1 MKYNYKLKQRALT
14 TTTLVSTMLVSSSVM
29 AQSVSAPKWDFSF
42 NGYINAHAVY
52 ASCDDSGSTVAGNAL
67 LCTGEDATSVSNGYS
82 PSSFQFSAT
91 TQAQGFDL
99 KAFLAI
105 EPGSTD
111 NSAFNGNGDNRAY
124 RAYFTVGNDDVGTLK
139 VGRGYGVFGI
149 DVVIEDMALGGVGAP
164 ASIRS
169 PLNTTLGAAGYGYIF
184 ADRLSQITYSRS
196 FADNWQ
202 ADIGIFQPLDS
213 VSFGGNGYV
222 GDSGSERPGVHGRL
236 RYNHDN
242 GFISTT
248 FYNQH
253 VTTDIGDYS
262 ARGVD
267 LTGALQLDNTRI
279 SLSIFDAK
287 GLGYY
292 GLLIDAADANGT
304 PRDSSG
310 WFTQV
315 TQTFG
320 ATKVGLNYGVS
331 EVDLAGIDQLSQ
343 VEKQSKFSLGVY
355 HTLWQM
361 FTVSAELSSMEA
373 ESHNNESIENE
384 AVSIGFSL
392 SF

>member
-1 MKYNYKLKQRALT
+1 MNNKNSIYRSLSIA
-14 TTTLVSTMLVSSSVM
+14 TMLISGSAA
-29 AQSVSAPKWDFSF
+29 AQSVPEWDFNF

-52 ASCDDSGSTVAGNAL
+52 ANCDESNNTVAGNAL

-91 TQAQGFDL
+91 TRTHNFDI

-105 EPGSTD
+105 EPGTTD

-124 RAYFTVGNDDVGTLK
+124 RAYFTVGNDEVGTLK

-149 DVVIEDMALGGVGAP
+149 DVVLEDMALAGVGAP

-169 PLNTTLGAAGYGYIF
+169 PLNTSLGAAGYGYIF
-184 ADRLSQITYSRS
+184 ADRLSQITYSKVLGEN
-196 FADNWQ
+196 FQ

-222 GDSGSERPGVHGRL
+222 GDSGSERPGIHGRL
-236 RYNHDN
+236 RYNYEQ

-248 FYNQH
+248 FYNQT
-253 VTTDIGDYS
+253 VSAPMNDYDAKGIDIT
-262 ARGVD
+262 AV
-267 LTGALQLDNTRI
+267 LQLDNTR
-279 SLSIFDAK
+279 LSVSAFDAS

-292 GLLIDAADANGT
+292 GLLIDAADLNGS

-310 WFTQV
+310 WFTQL
-315 TQTFG
+315 THQLG
-320 ATKVGLNYGVS
+320 ATRIGVNYGVS
-331 EVDLAGIDQLSQ
+331 KVDLAGADTVEQVKQQTKLSAA
-343 VEKQSKFSLGVY
+343 VY
-355 HTLWQM
+355 HTLWEI
-361 FTVSAELSSMEA
+361 FTISAEVSALEA
-373 ESHNNESIENE
+373 ENHMNQSIKNE
-384 AVSIGFSL
+384 AFSIGFAL

>member
-1 MKYNYKLKQRALT
+1 MNNKYTIYRSLGIAG
-14 TTTLVSTMLVSSSVM
+14 MLISGSSA
-29 AQSVSAPKWDFSF
+29 AQTAPDWDFNF

-52 ASCDDSGSTVAGNAL
+52 ASCDDSNNTVAGNAL
-67 LCTGEDATSVSNGYS
+67 LCIGEDATSVSNGYS

-91 TQAQGFDL
+91 TQTHDFDI

-149 DVVIEDMALGGVGAP
+149 DVVLEDMALSGVGAP

-169 PLNTTLGAAGYGYIF
+169 PLNTSLGAAGYGYIF
-184 ADRLSQITYSRS
+184 ADRLSQITYSRALGEN
-196 FADNWQ
+196 FH

-222 GDSGSERPGVHGRL
+222 GDSGSERPGLHGRL
-236 RYNHDN
+236 RYNYDY
-242 GFISTT
+242 GFVSTT
-248 FYNQH
+248 FYNQK
-253 VTTDIGDYS
+253 VSTSLDDYDAKGIDITAAIQFD
-262 ARGVD
+262 D
-267 LTGALQLDNTRI
+267 TRL
-279 SLSIFDAK
+279 SLSAFDAS

-292 GLLIDAADANGT
+292 GLLIDAADVNGS

-310 WFTQV
+310 WFTQL
-315 TQTFG
+315 THQFG
-320 ATKVGLNYGVS
+320 ATKVGLNYGTS
-331 EVDLAGIDQLSQ
+331 KVDLAGVDSLEQ
-343 VEKQSKFSLGVY
+343 VKQQTKVSAAVY
-355 HTLWQM
+355 HTLWEI
-361 FTVSAELSSMEA
+361 FTVSAEVSALEA
-373 ESHNNESIENE
+373 ENHMNQSIKNE
-384 AVSIGFSL
+384 AFSIGFAL